1 MTTAPRVHLSVMISD
16 ELSRTINAYA
26 HRLGI
31 NRSAATVVLLQH
43 GIVNAALPA
52 GWTQPALP
60 DTETEHP

>member
-1 MTTAPRVHLSVMISD
+1 MPEPPRVHLSVMISD

-26 HRLGI
+26 KRLGL

-52 GWTQPALP
+52 GWQQPHIP
-60 DTETEHP
+60 DLEHQ